1 MKDISKIPYR
11 KGASSIK
18 SVKVIAEKAC
28 AIPGEDIQSDHCNGT
43 DCKVLGQYRVQNSKA
58 SHSRDVATDRPD
70 RKDMDLEARRE
81 MN

>member
-11 KGASSIK
+11 KEASSIK

-28 AIPGEDIQSDHCNGT
+28 TIPGEDIQSDHYNGA
-43 DCKVLGQYRVQNSKA
+43 DCKVLGQCRVQSSKA
-58 SHSRDVATDRPD
+58 SHSRDVTTDRPD
-70 RKDMDLEARRE
+70 RKGMDLEARRE

>member
-11 KGASSIK
+11 KGASTIE
-18 SVKVIAEKAC
+18 SVTVIVEKAC
-28 AIPGEDIQSDHCNGT
+28 IIPAAGFQSDHYNGA
-43 DCKVLGQYRVQNSKA
+43 DCKVLGQSSKA

-70 RKDMDLEARRE
+70 RKGMDLEARRE